1 MSLTRF
7 VRGVYME
14 IVTDDLM
21 AEKVKA
27 FVKRLNNK
35 VDSPD
40 EIVYRHLVKADALR
54 MKNYF
59 WESIDEYLL
68 ALKHDKNNVDAH
80 KGLGFS
86 YKQTGYTQSAVTSF
100 NKAKKL
106 SSFDKTLYYEIGCC
120 YCMDKK
126 YDKAIKEFKKALK
139 ICPEYVEAKINLAL
153 ALELNNQ
160 FDLAIKNY
168 LKIIEV
174 HPENEAARNALG
186 SLYIKLEMHNKAIKT
201 FRQLLKVNKTYS
213 RAYLGIA
220 IAFDKMN
227 CGNDSMRYY
236 KKYMELKPNCG
247 NLPFILDRL
256 KELRSITIPRKKS
269 HLQLVS

>member
-1 MSLTRF
+1 
-7 VRGVYME
+7 ME

-21 AEKVKA
+21 SKKVKS
-27 FVKRLNNK
+27 FINVLNTK
-35 VDSPD
+35 VNTPE
-40 EIVYRHLVKADALR
+40 EISYRHLIKADALR

-59 WESIDEYLL
+59 WESIDEYMNV
-68 ALKHDKNNVDAH
+68 LKFDEDNIDAH

-86 YKQTGYTQSAVTSF
+86 YKQIGYTQSAVNSF

-126 YDKAIKEFKKALK
+126 YDKAIKELKKALK
-139 ICPEYVEAKINLAL
+139 LCPEYVEAKINLAL
-153 ALELNNQ
+153 ALELSNQ
-160 FDLAIKNY
+160 FDLSIKYY
-168 LKIIEV
+168 LKIIEA
-174 HPENEAARNALG
+174 HPENVSAFNALG
-186 SLYIKLEMHNKAIKT
+186 SLYIKLEMQNKAIKT
-201 FRQLLKVNKTYS
+201 FRQLLKINKNYS

-220 IAFDKMN
+220 IAFDKMG
-227 CGNDSMRYY
+227 CKNDSMRYY

-256 KELRSITIPRKKS
+256 KELRSAITPRKKA

>member
-1 MSLTRF
+1 
-7 VRGVYME
+7 ME

-21 AEKVKA
+21 SQKIRV
-27 FVKRLNNK
+27 FVNIVNNK
-35 VDSPD
+35 IDTP
-40 EIVYRHLVKADALR
+40 EELIYRHLVKADALR

-68 ALKHDKNNVDAH
+68 VIKHDKTCLDAY

-86 YKQTGYTQSAVTSF
+86 YKQTGYTRDAVNAF
-100 NKAKKL
+100 NEAKKL
-106 SSFDKTLYYEIGCC
+106 SPFDKILYYEAGCC

-126 YDKAIKEFKKALK
+126 YDKAIKEYKKAIK
-139 ICPEYVEAKINLAL
+139 ICPEYEEAKLNLAL
-153 ALELNNQ
+153 AYELNNQ

-168 LKIIEV
+168 LKIIKV
-174 HPENEAARNALG
+174 TPENVSAYNALG
-186 SLYIKLEMHNKAIKT
+186 SLYIKLEMYSKAIKT
-201 FRQLLKVNKTYS
+201 FRHILKINKEYS

-227 CGNDSMRYY
+227 CNNDSMRYY
-236 KKYMELKPNCG
+236 KKYIKLKPNCG

-256 KELRSITIPRKKS
+256 KELRNEIIPKKKS
-269 HLQLVS
+269 HLKLVS

>member
-1 MSLTRF
+1 
-7 VRGVYME
+7 ME

-21 AEKVKA
+21 SQKA
-27 FVKRLNNK
+27 KTFVNLLNNNI
-35 VDSPD
+35 DSSA
-40 EIVYRHLVKADALR
+40 ELAYNHLVKADALR

-68 ALKHDKNNVDAH
+68 VIKYDKTCIDAY

-86 YKQTGYTQSAVTSF
+86 YKQTGFTQSAVSAF
-100 NKAKKL
+100 NNAKKL
-106 SSFDKTLYYEIGCC
+106 SPFDKILYYEAGCC

-139 ICPEYVEAKINLAL
+139 ICPEYEEAKLNLAL
-153 ALELNNQ
+153 ALELGGQ

-168 LKIIEV
+168 FKIIES
-174 HPENEAARNALG
+174 HPENVAAYNALG
-186 SLYIKLEMHNKAIKT
+186 SLYIKMEMYSKAIKT
-201 FRQLLKVNKTYS
+201 FRQLLKINKEYS

-220 IAFDKMN
+220 ISFDKMN
-227 CGNDSMRYY
+227 SNTDSMRYY
-236 KKYMELKPNCG
+236 KKYIKLKPNCG

-256 KELRSITIPRKKS
+256 KELRNITIPKKKS